1 MRVVIIGAGEVG
13 TSIAASLSDDHNVVI
28 VDIDESRIET
38 LQYEL
43 DILAIEGDGTS
54 LDTLEQAGLQDAD
67 LCIACT
73 DDDQVNL
80 VVCGTAKAIDDP
92 FTIARTKS
100 VEFLRTWERNH
111 EAFGA
116 DFIVCSDLLSAETVV
131 RVIGLP
137 GAVDVDTFVGG
148 LVHMAELEIPE
159 ESPVTGQSV
168 AKADRFDSL
177 TFAGIFR
184 DDTLML
190 PTGDTVISPEDRA
203 VVIGSPESIQAFAAD
218 LNPSATPDEDEDIV
232 IIGDSE
238 IGYHTAN
245 LLEDR
250 SFKPR
255 LVTQDHGRARVLSEE
270 LPQTHVMEH
279 DPTDTDFL
287 TREHVDKANTVVVAM
302 DSDERCLLVSVL
314 LKRIGVDR
322 VIAVVDDVEY
332 VTLFEEIGID
342 AAINPRNVTAEEIN
356 RFSFTQAA
364 ENMAVLEND
373 RAEVLEVEITPESG
387 LIDTPLQDLVADID
401 GRFVV
406 GALVRGRSLVP
417 PRGETELK
425 PGDHVVFF
433 VETAYADELMS
444 CV

>member
-13 TSIAASLSDDHNVVI
+13 TSIAANLSDDHNVVI
-28 VDIDESRIET
+28 VDIDEARIET

-43 DILAIEGDGTS
+43 DVLAIEGDGTS
-54 LDTLEQAGLQDAD
+54 LETLEQAGLTDAD

-80 VVCGTAKAIDDP
+80 VVCGTAKALDEP

-100 VEFLRTWERNH
+100 VEFLRTWQRNN

-116 DFIVCSDLLSAETVV
+116 DFIVCSDLLSAETIV

-148 LVHMAELEIPE
+148 LVHMAEFEIPE
-159 ESPVTGQSV
+159 ESPVTGQTV
-168 AKADRFDSL
+168 AEADRFDSL
-177 TFAGIFR
+177 TFAGLFR
-184 DDTLML
+184 DDTLLL
-190 PTGDTVISPEDRA
+190 PTGETVLKPEDRA
-203 VVIGSPESIQAFAAD
+203 VVIGSPESIQAFASD
-218 LNPSATPDEDEDIV
+218 VNPNATPDEDEDIV
-232 IIGDSE
+232 VIGDSE

-245 LLEDR
+245 LLEER
-250 SFKPR
+250 SFEPR
-255 LVTQDHGRARVLSEE
+255 LVAQDRDRARFLSEE
-270 LPQTHVMEH
+270 LPQTHVLEH

-302 DSDERCLLVSVL
+302 ESDERCLLVSVL

-322 VIAVVDDVEY
+322 VIAVVNDVEY

-342 AAINPRNVTAEEIN
+342 AAVNPRNVTAEEIN
-356 RFSFTQAA
+356 RFSFTRAA

-373 RAEVLEVEITPESG
+373 RAEVLEVEIAPDSQLTE
-387 LIDTPLQDLVADID
+387 TPLEDLVSSMDCQ
-401 GRFVV
+401 FVV
-406 GALVRGRSLVP
+406 GALARGRSLIP
-417 PRGETELK
+417 PRGDTKLE

-433 VETAYADELMS
+433 VETEYADKLMS
-444 CV
+444 SA

>member
-13 TSIAASLSDDHNVVI
+13 TSIAANLSDGHDVVI
-28 VDIDESRIET
+28 VDIDGSRVES

-43 DILAIEGDGTS
+43 DVLAIEGDGTS
-54 LDTLEQAGLQDAD
+54 LDTLEQAGLAEAD

-100 VEFLRTWERNH
+100 VEFLRTWERNN

-116 DFIVCSDLLSAETVV
+116 DFIVCSDLLSAETIV

-159 ESPVTGQSV
+159 ESFITGQTIE
-168 AKADRFDSL
+168 KADRFDSL
-177 TFAGIFR
+177 TFAGLFR
-184 DDTLML
+184 DDRLVL
-190 PTGDTVISPEDRA
+190 PTGETVISPADRA

-218 LNPSATPDEDEDIV
+218 LNPSATPDEDDDIV

-238 IGYHTAN
+238 IGYHTAR

-250 SFKPR
+250 SLEPR
-255 LVTQDHGRARVLSEE
+255 FVAQDHERARFLSEA
-270 LPQTHVMEH
+270 LPNTHVFDH
-279 DPTDTDFL
+279 DPTDTEFL
-287 TREHVDKANTVVVAM
+287 QREHVDKAKTVVVAM
-302 DSDERCLLVSVL
+302 ESDERCLLVSVL
-314 LKRIGVDR
+314 LKRIGVER

-356 RFSFTQAA
+356 RFSFARAA

-373 RAEVLEVEITPESG
+373 RAEVLEVEIAAESD

-417 PRGETELK
+417 PRGSTELK

-433 VETAYADELMS
+433 VETEYADELMS
-444 CV
+444 RV